1 MKSFLRESYIGSRAV
16 GRSENSGGH
25 DLLTPLVEIGLTVIS
40 KKNYLGGGAPSLS
53 TPLVPTALG
62 RYQTLMMPGTRA
74 LWIIRIFISR
84 VHNSIRIFDR
94 EFSQVGQF
102 ACLVCLLFLLKQV

>member
-40 KKNYLGGGAPSLS
+40 KKNYLGGGHVPSRH
-53 TPLVPTALG
+53 PWFRQPWV
-62 RYQTLMMPGTRA
+62 GTR
-74 LWIIRIFISR
+74 L
-84 VHNSIRIFDR
+84 
-94 EFSQVGQF
+94 
-102 ACLVCLLFLLKQV
+102 